1 MYRVINAWISGAEMG
16 LNEEHNEQNQQR
28 WLSRVAQERQGLSVS
43 VAETLG
49 SSIQEEFSWSEDDE
63 RGFSAGYPLVQG
75 KTFVPP
81 RLGLQSR
88 VVETV
93 LSESAIPTDLDSSAV
108 VLSDEVDG
116 QKPGATTQNTNILL
130 RFAQRLTASFGAL
143 NTNTQSVDTQSAG
156 QLAQTQPMD
165 FGMKA
170 SALASIADV
179 EVCTAST
186 MTGSMVSARLSVP
199 PTIPLSISGESVQAR
214 QRLAGRTT
222 KIRLEVVR
230 DPDGKKMLG
239 PEAHSFAANEVR
251 PREVPEVN
259 TTGIRLPIV
268 PTPRYDANSTSMHL
282 PAMSSRQDAMGLTSA
297 HMRTVDTKKDASGL
311 AGTSV
316 PAADLLEKEPQA
328 VLHPANT
335 QQEADQRS
343 LRGTLSGTARF
354 ESGQREITVQN
365 SSVTTSSV
373 VLVTL
378 TTNPGPV
385 VVQYISLQPHTGF
398 TVHLTAP
405 TSTSS
410 SFNYVVLLAELF

>member
-1 MYRVINAWISGAEMG
+1 MG
-16 LNEEHNEQNQQR
+16 LNEEHNEQNQQG
-28 WLSRVAQERQGLSVS
+28 WLSRVARERQGLSVS
-43 VAETLG
+43 VVEALG

-63 RGFSAGYPLVQG
+63 RGFLAGYPFVQD
-75 KTFVPP
+75 KSFVPP

-93 LSESAIPTDLDSSAV
+93 PSESAIPTDLNSSAV
-108 VLSDEVDG
+108 VLSDEVEG
-116 QKPGATTQNTNILL
+116 QKPGATIQNTNILL

-143 NTNTQSVDTQSAG
+143 NANVQSVDSQSAG

-186 MTGSMVSARLSVP
+186 MTGSMASAQRPFVP
-199 PTIPLSISGESVQAR
+199 PTIPLSTSGESAQAR

-222 KIRLEVVR
+222 KIRLEVVH
-230 DPDGKKMLG
+230 DPDGKKRLA
-239 PEAHSFAANEVR
+239 PEEHSSAANEVR
-251 PREVPEVN
+251 PREAPEAN
-259 TTGIRLPIV
+259 TTGMRLPIM
-268 PTPRYDANSTSMHL
+268 PTPLYDAGSTSMHL

-297 HMRTVDTKKDASGL
+297 HMRTVDTKKAASGL

-316 PAADLLEKEPQA
+316 PAADLLAKEPQA
-328 VLHPANT
+328 VLYPANT
-335 QQEADQRS
+335 RQEADQRPP
-343 LRGTLSGTARF
+343 RMALSGTARF

-385 VVQYISLQPHTGF
+385 VVQYISLQSHTGF

-405 TSTSS
+405 TTTSS

>member
-1 MYRVINAWISGAEMG
+1 MG

-28 WLSRVAQERQGLSVS
+28 WLSRAARERQGLSVS
-43 VAETLG
+43 VVETLG
-49 SSIQEEFSWSEDDE
+49 SSIQEEFSWSDDDE
-63 RGFSAGYPLVQG
+63 RGFSAGYPFVQG
-75 KTFVPP
+75 RSFVPP

-93 LSESAIPTDLDSSAV
+93 PPESAIPADLNSSAV
-108 VLSDEVDG
+108 VLSDEVEG

-143 NTNTQSVDTQSAG
+143 NTNMQSVDTQSAG
-156 QLAQTQPMD
+156 QPAQTQPMD

-186 MTGSMVSARLSVP
+186 MTGSMVSAQRPSVP
-199 PTIPLSISGESVQAR
+199 PTIPLSTSGESAQGR

-222 KIRLEVVR
+222 RIRLEVVH
-230 DPDGKKMLG
+230 DPDGKKRSV
-239 PEAHSFAANEVR
+239 PEEYSSAANELR
-251 PREVPEVN
+251 PREVPEAN
-259 TTGIRLPIV
+259 TTGMRLPV
-268 PTPRYDANSTSMHL
+268 APTPRHDASSTSMHL
-282 PAMSSRQDAMGLTSA
+282 PAMSSRQDAVGLTSA
-297 HMRTVDTKKDASGL
+297 YMRTVDTKKDTPGL

-316 PAADLLEKEPQA
+316 PAADLLAKEPQA
-328 VLHPANT
+328 VLQPANT
-335 QQEADQRS
+335 QQETDQRP
-343 LRGTLSGTARF
+343 LRAALSGTVRF

-365 SSVTTSSV
+365 SSITTSSV

-405 TSTSS
+405 TTTSS
-410 SFNYVVLLAELF
+410 SFNYIVLLAELF